1 MASGGARPRVLDSS
15 ALVKYLAG
23 EEGWERVAGLLEG
36 SYTLDLAVVEA
47 ANALAR
53 RVRSARLSLE
63 AAERAL
69 SSLLGGQHGLSVL
82 SSRDFLARALEIS
95 SREDV
100 TVQDALFVA
109 AALGLGAELVTA
121 DSRQAEVAAR
131 LGVPV
136 SVV

>member
-1 MASGGARPRVLDSS
+1 MLDSS

-69 SSLLGGQHGLSVL
+69 SALLGGSQLSVL